1 MFLSVSLRYLIN
13 VESLNGVESVGNIS
27 RHRSAPMVVPT
38 GNGSYAI
45 KYVPAISGESI
56 AHAYQC
62 LIVDEAKKANLPVGK
77 YSSECIFLKFTDDDV
92 VMDEGI
98 SISENARDMEVK
110 VMLKDVVADIGGFLY
125 AGKKV
130 QVKRPSTFQVSYM
143 VPAYDEGA
151 ETAALES
158 QFHVRMS
165 PTLTNKQIPYNV
177 EVGSALYTLTFNLD
191 LDRISVPF
199 SPGSKVKDEETL
211 MQQRDKRVEV
221 AKLAMYRLLENLDF
235 GAKRSRFNPI
245 FQIVDGVAVASD
257 KPFSVTPGVIKTYIV
272 ETVKRANALKSTKVL
287 GEAKVATVKAKV
299 EGVMTYDTVT
309 EMIKSVLS

>member
-1 MFLSVSLRYLIN
+1 MYLSVSLRYLVN

-27 RHRSAPMVVPT
+27 RHRVAPMVVPT
-38 GNGSYAI
+38 DGGNYAI

-62 LIVDEAKKANLPVGK
+62 LIVDEAKKEKVSVGK
-77 YSSECIFLKFTDDDV
+77 YSSDCIFLKFTDNDI
-92 VMDEGI
+92 MNDEGI
-98 SISENARDMEVK
+98 NVSKNARETEVQ

-125 AGKKV
+125 AGKDV
-130 QVKRPSTFQVSYM
+130 QVKRPSVFQVSYM
-143 VPAYDEGA
+143 VPAYDSGA

-165 PTLTNKQIPYNV
+165 PTNTDKQIPFNV

-199 SPGSKVKDEETL
+199 SPGDKVKGEEELAKQKT
-211 MQQRDKRVEV
+211 KRVEI
-221 AKLAMYRLLENLDF
+221 AKRAVYRLLENLDF
-235 GAKRSRFNPI
+235 GAKKSRFNPV
-245 FQIVDGVAVASD
+245 FQVVDGVAVSSD
-257 KPFSVTPGVIKTYIV
+257 KPFSATPGVLSSYIS
-272 ETVKRANALKSTKVL
+272 ETVKRVKALTSVNVL
-287 GEAKVATVKAKV
+287 SEVKVATVKAKV
-299 EGVMTYDTVT
+299 EGATAYDTVT